1 MKRRAHIRKV
11 NKAISAKTELTTGDG
26 TLLSVCIPVY
36 NGARYLEE
44 SLNSVLGQDFTAYE
58 LIVVDD
64 CSTDDSVAVI
74 ARCKDQRLRTYCNEQ
89 RLGLVGNWNR
99 CLELSRGRYVT
110 LFHQDDVMQ
119 PHNLKHKVELLERH
133 LKVGM
138 VYSDVKIIGADGRVQ
153 TDHWPKSITPNSDT
167 VASVRDF
174 FVKLIS
180 GYNLMCCSSVVC
192 RKECFAQLGTFDP
205 RLSFTADWEMWL
217 RIALHFD
224 VAYLQ
229 EQLVHYRLHDSN
241 ETYRFKGIHELE
253 DEFRTKR
260 IALNREPERIP
271 NYKALRRR
279 VFQELETRTLWVAAE
294 GQLSADSKRECRMLA
309 AEMRRSAGIV
319 GIRRILREL
328 RKHTA
333 KVASLAQ
340 RIVRATLIN

>member
-1 MKRRAHIRKV
+1 MESPAQSRQV
-11 NKAISAKTELTTGDG
+11 NKAISAKTELPTGEAP
-26 TLLSVCIPVY
+26 LLSVCIPVY

-44 SLNSVLGQDFTAYE
+44 SLNSVLGQDFAAYE
-58 LIVVDD
+58 LVVVDD
-64 CSTDDSVAVI
+64 RSTDDSVAVI

-119 PHNLKHKVELLERH
+119 PHNLKHKVELLECH
-133 LKVGM
+133 LKVSM

-153 TDHWPKSITPNSDT
+153 MDHWPKSIAPNSDM
-167 VASVRDF
+167 VASGMDF

-192 RKECFAQLGTFDP
+192 RKECFVQLGTFDP

-217 RIALHFD
+217 RIALYFD

-229 EQLVHYRLHDSN
+229 EPLVHYRLHDSN

-253 DEFRTKR
+253 EEFRAKR
-260 IALNREPERIP
+260 IALDREPERIP
-271 NYKALRRR
+271 NYRALRRR
-279 VFQELETRTLWVAAE
+279 VFQALETRTLWVAAE
-294 GQLSADSKRECRMLA
+294 GQLSPDGKKECRMLA

-319 GIRRILREL
+319 GIRRILHEL
-328 RKHTA
+328 RKHIGKIAFLT
-333 KVASLAQ
+333 Q
-340 RIVRATLIN
+340 RNRRVTPTN